1 MISHQQLKAASLL
14 DPRLKSCGTALREV
28 DDMTPPGEQD
38 AELRFG
44 PGQLRYYV
52 MRIPKR
58 SLTINAMTRHL
69 QATQCLSSAE
79 GVPFWMLLA
88 EPSTTGPILDASKA
102 WLLKVEPG
110 EGIKL
115 HLGTWHAG
123 PLFEAPSASFFNLEL
138 ADTNQRDHETLPLSE
153 SLKVVLN

>member
-28 DDMTPPGEQD
+28 DDMTPSGEQD

-52 MRIPKR
+52 MRVPKR

-102 WLLKVEPG
+102 WLPPSRGPMGPDPIVAEREPR
-110 EGIKL
+110 
-115 HLGTWHAG
+115 
-123 PLFEAPSASFFNLEL
+123 FNRVR
-138 ADTNQRDHETLPLSE
+138 ACSCAQRAY
-153 SLKVVLN
+153 